1 MPSPSTTKRDVWAG
15 AEIAGRVTV
24 SGPNLRT
31 YGVMTTGRNPRARA
45 NPRPSRSGT
54 GIGAANLPYLVMI
67 VVALGVLVPFVAL
80 THPFTPKDEGTPAT
94 TTAATT
100 SSTTAVSTT
109 STTGGTS
116 TTAAVGTT
124 DTTGAALTGAAHGE
138 QIYNATCIACHG
150 SGGVGVP
157 GLALPLTTSTF
168 AASLSDDALV
178 AFLAVGRSASD
189 PLNTTGILM
198 PPRGGNSSLT
208 DADLAD
214 VVAYL
219 RSIAS

>member
-1 MPSPSTTKRDVWAG
+1 M
-15 AEIAGRVTV
+15 
-24 SGPNLRT
+24 
-31 YGVMTTGRNPRARA
+31 
-45 NPRPSRSGT
+45 
-54 GIGAANLPYLVMI
+54 PYLVMI
-67 VVALGVLVPFVAL
+67 VIALGVLIPFVAL
-80 THPFTPKDEGTPAT
+80 KHPFTPKDEATVAT
-94 TTAATT
+94 TTSAPTTT
-100 SSTTAVSTT
+100 SSTTGVATT
-109 STTGGTS
+109 ATTGGTT
-116 TTAAVGTT
+116 TTAAGDTT
-124 DTTGAALTGAAHGE
+124 ATTGAVLTGAAHGE

-189 PLNTTGILM
+189 PLNTTGNLM
-198 PPRGGNSSLT
+198 PARGGNSSLT

-214 VVAYL
+214 VVAFL

>member
-1 MPSPSTTKRDVWAG
+1 
-15 AEIAGRVTV
+15 
-24 SGPNLRT
+24 
-31 YGVMTTGRNPRARA
+31 
-45 NPRPSRSGT
+45 
-54 GIGAANLPYLVMI
+54 MI

-80 THPFTPKDEGTPAT
+80 THPFTPKGEGTPAAT
-94 TTAATT
+94 TTSVTT
-100 SSTTAVSTT
+100 SSTTAVSST
-109 STTGGTS
+109 STTSGTS

-124 DTTGAALTGAAHGE
+124 ATTGAALTGAAHGE

-168 AASLSDDALV
+168 AASLSDDALA
-178 AFLAVGRSASD
+178 AFLAVGRSVSD